1 MRRRVRGAI
10 DPCMR
15 TLTRIDSSVRSREGW
30 VALPILIR
38 GLEEAQHIVVET
50 TSGRFIVGHAVRS
63 GRRWWLV
70 PDWNLPPG
78 SDLAPY
84 EAW

>member
-1 MRRRVRGAI
+1 
-10 DPCMR
+10 
-15 TLTRIDSSVRSREGW
+15 